1 MPSSL
6 ITAHEALDR
15 EAPKHEGLMVNSTRR
30 RERALK
36 MLDRDGIGVD
46 DLMAV
51 PRADQA
57 VCRVSTE
64 PFHVESSGAAIM
76 RPRTRD
82 FWAVW
87 GLPSHNDYIHVPFA
101 A

>member
-1 MPSSL
+1 
-6 ITAHEALDR
+6 
-15 EAPKHEGLMVNSTRR
+15 
-30 RERALK
+30 
-36 MLDRDGIGVD
+36 
-46 DLMAV
+46 MAV
-51 PRADQA
+51 TRDDQA
-57 VCRVSTE
+57 VCQVSTE
-64 PFHVESSGAAIM
+64 PFHLESSGAAIM